1 MTPASE
7 PNNLLPQVRR
17 PNRELAVQ
25 YARRVFL
32 HGDRLDMRTLASALD
47 VGRSTLYRWVGDRE
61 TLLARILADLS
72 AETWAHILQATQ
84 GEGTA
89 PVLADIRRF
98 MEVTAAYEPLR
109 MFAGQEPT
117 VALRVLM
124 AEGGRVNTALN
135 QGIRASLAEHKVAG
149 VDARTVDIMVQLG
162 TALQWTPI
170 VIGEAPAIDRA
181 ITLIDHLLDRS

>member
-1 MTPASE
+1 VTSASE
-7 PNNLLPQVRR
+7 PRPLLPQVQR
-17 PNRELAVQ
+17 PNRELALQ

-61 TLLARILADLS
+61 AVLARILADLS

-84 GEGTA
+84 GEGTV

-98 MEVTAAYEPLR
+98 MEVTAAHEPLR
-109 MFAGQEPT
+109 TFAAQEPT

-124 AEGGRVNTALN
+124 AEGGRVNAALH
-135 QGIRASLAEHKVAG
+135 QGICASLAEHEVAG
-149 VDARTVDIMVQLG
+149 VDERTVDIMVQLG

-170 VIGEAPAIDRA
+170 VIGEPPAIDRA
-181 ITLIDHLLDRS
+181 ITLIHHLLDQS